1 MEMTFSEIRTK
12 EVVNTADGR
21 KLGRVC
27 DMVFCYP
34 ENRILGFV
42 VPATRSFGAKKTD
55 FFIDLKNIVKIGD
68 DVILVNVGF
77 ARANSQKPRQN
88 PPVYAFNEQTG
99 GMGTPFSNRRSYEDY
114 E

>member
-1 MEMTFSEIRTK
+1 MELSYNDLRKK
-12 EVVNTADGR
+12 EVVNTLDGK

-42 VPATRSFGAKKTD
+42 VPGCRAFGLKREEY
-55 FFIDLKNIVKIGD
+55 FIDMKNIAKIGE
-68 DVILVNVGF
+68 DVILVNVGCKGQ
-77 ARANSQKPRQN
+77 RPTQKGGGVC
-88 PPVYAFNEQTG
+88 PPEQ
-99 GMGTPFSNRRSYEDY
+99 RRNFEDY